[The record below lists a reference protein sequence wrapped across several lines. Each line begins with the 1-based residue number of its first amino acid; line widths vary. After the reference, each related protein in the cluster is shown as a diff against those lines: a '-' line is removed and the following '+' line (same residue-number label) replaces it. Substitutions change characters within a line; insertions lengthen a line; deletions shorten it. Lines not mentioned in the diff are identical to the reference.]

1 MNNKLFEILN
11 KQQGKI
17 IQSKDRKI
25 VVSAGPGSGK
35 TYTIVKKIEQE
46 FLCEEKNK
54 NIIVTSFTKEASK
67 QLKEKITACVDVN
80 DSYIGTLDS
89 FVLKEIIEPY
99 KNRYLRCRGY
109 DSVDRLKY
117 RMPSRNS
124 DVEIITRQGIRKY
137 NIESIK
143 YELNRWIIDLS
154 KGVYEISSLTYLIAI
169 DLLKKI
175 PSAQKYI
182 QAKYSAIYIDEAQ
195 DLNEFQHRFI
205 KYIVNKCSLN
215 SILIGDK
222 NQSIYKFRGSR
233 PELFYKLKETDGY
246 TEYKITISVRC
257 HPSILFFS
265 NLIIGD
271 KKNEKYKGENHVY
284 LDVAPIFEN
293 LSNVDNDFMVLFE
306 NNSDAIECYKYCKK
320 NSIDAI
326 YTKSLSLTNK
336 KFENDYLEL
345 IEEILRFRCNI
356 FNKNPKLVY
365 SIDSFQNF
373 LSDSYIMINSKVIH
387 KITNY
392 KKTEF
397 EYVISILKMLK
408 VNIDIEVYDELM
420 IQLNDPMIRNH
431 YINYT
436 NVNRIMTIHSSK
448 GLEAENVF
456 VRIARIPYIYD
467 DEYKRKLFVAFSR
480 AKNNLYISYK
490 EDDINGSQLD
500 LDLRKNYSI
509 VNGLK

>member
-1 MNNKLFEILN
+1 M
-11 KQQGKI
+11 
-17 IQSKDRKI
+17 
-25 VVSAGPGSGK
+25 
-35 TYTIVKKIEQE
+35 
-46 FLCEEKNK
+46 
-54 NIIVTSFTKEASK
+54 
-67 QLKEKITACVDVN
+67 
-80 DSYIGTLDS
+80 
-89 FVLKEIIEPY
+89 
-99 KNRYLRCRGY
+99 
-109 DSVDRLKY
+109 
-117 RMPSRNS
+117 
-124 DVEIITRQGIRKY
+124 
-137 NIESIK
+137 
-143 YELNRWIIDLS
+143 
-154 KGVYEISSLTYLIAI
+154 
-169 DLLKKI
+169 
-175 PSAQKYI
+175 
-182 QAKYSAIYIDEAQ
+182 
-195 DLNEFQHRFI
+195 
-205 KYIVNKCSLN
+205 
-215 SILIGDK
+215 IGDK

-233 PELFYKLKETDGY
+233 PGLFYKLKETDGY

-320 NSIDAI
+320 NGIDAL

-373 LSDSYIMINSKVIH
+373 LSDSYILINSKVIH

-490 EDDINGSQLD
+490 KDDINGSQLD

-509 VNGLK
+509 VNELK